1 MQVVLPP
8 ELEELVQRQI
18 ASGKYQTVL
27 DVLTAGVQLL
37 EHQEPESEVEN
48 APYGELDENLQFSPL
63 SEEEMVQQSLAVLAT
78 YQPGDSFQGQLQNLQ
93 KNPDIS
99 GLMTLHSE
107 NVDG

>member
-8 ELEELVQRQI
+8 KLEELVQRQI

-63 SEEEMVQQSLAVLAT
+63 SEEEMTQQSLAVLAN
-78 YQPGDSFQGQLQNLQ
+78 YQQEDSFQGQLQNLQ
-93 KNPDIS
+93 KNPDM
-99 GLMTLHSE
+99 GELRALLSE
-107 NVDG
+107 NVDR

>member
-8 ELEELVQRQI
+8 ELEALVQRQI

-37 EHQEPESEVEN
+37 DHQEPESEVEN

-63 SEEEMVQQSLAVLAT
+63 SEEEMAQQSVAVLANYPHDAVPHDQVEIWANSLAT
-78 YQPGDSFQGQLQNLQ
+78 SSTTPCW
-93 KNPDIS
+93 KKRC
-99 GLMTLHSE
+99 
-107 NVDG
+107 

>member
-48 APYGELDENLQFSPL
+48 APYGELDENLQFYPL
-63 SEEEMVQQSLAVLAT
+63 SEEEMAQQSLAVLAN
-78 YQPGDSFQGQLQNLQ
+78 YQQEDSFQGQLQNLQ
-93 KNPDIS
+93 KNPDMG
-99 GLMTLHSE
+99 GLMALHSE
-107 NVDG
+107 NVDR